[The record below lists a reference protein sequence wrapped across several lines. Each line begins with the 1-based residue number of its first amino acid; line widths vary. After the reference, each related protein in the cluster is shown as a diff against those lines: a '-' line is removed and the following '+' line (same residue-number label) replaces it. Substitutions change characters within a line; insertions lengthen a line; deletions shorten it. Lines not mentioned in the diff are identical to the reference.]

1 MGDFVDLNKASKEEI
16 DAVPPL
22 RGHGPEIVRVREER
36 GRFTKLRELEEVPG
50 LAGKIDQEELA
61 ALGVGVG

>member
-1 MGDFVDLNKASKEEI
+1 VTAVVDLNSAAKEEI

-22 RGHGPEIVRVREER
+22 QGHGHEIVRVREER

-50 LAGKIDQEELA
+50 LAGKTDEAELA
-61 ALGVGVG
+61 RLGVTVG